1 VKKGHDAAMEIIK
14 KAYGRAP
21 ERSYFIG
28 GSQGGHEALDAAAR
42 YPNDYDGVVAHYPAY
57 NVTLLHLGSLN
68 AGRAVYEGGGAAWLN
83 PAKTKLITDAVYA
96 KCDGLDGVKDGIIGS
111 VKACTTTFDVKAL
124 RCANGADTGDTCLSD
139 AQLGAVAKIASDYKP
154 GFSVAGMDTFPR
166 WPLLE
171 GALFRE
177 RSNWG
182 QVQQPSNPLSGKEP
196 LLYTAGDQTAKFII
210 SRNPKLDTMTFD
222 PKEWQARIATV
233 ASIMDVSDVSLEKFK
248 AKGGKIIMTHGTAD
262 DFITPHNSE
271 LYYQRQVKQ
280 FGKSGV
286 DSFMRFYMIPGFGH
300 GFGPFNAKI
309 DSLKALQAWVE
320 KGQAP
325 SGLTAIDGNPNANR
339 SRPLCEWPK
348 FPKFTGAPGSESSAA
363 SFTCVEP

>member
-1 VKKGHDAAMEIIK
+1 
-14 KAYGRAP
+14 
-21 ERSYFIG
+21 
-28 GSQGGHEALDAAAR
+28 
-42 YPNDYDGVVAHYPAY
+42 VANYPAY

-83 PAKTKLITDAVYA
+83 PGKTKLITDAVYA
-96 KCDGLDGVKDGIIGS
+96 RCDDLDGAKDGIIS
-111 VKACTTTFDVKAL
+111 NVKACTAAFDVKTL

-139 AQLGAVAKIASDYKP
+139 AQLGAVARITSDYKP

-182 QVQQPSNPLSGKEP
+182 QVPQPSNPLSGKEP

-222 PKEWQARIATV
+222 PKQWQARIATV

-271 LYYQRQVKQ
+271 LYYERQVKQ
-280 FGKSGV
+280 FGKAGV

-320 KGQAP
+320 KSQAP

-348 FPKFTGAPGSESSAA
+348 FPKFIGAAGTESNAA